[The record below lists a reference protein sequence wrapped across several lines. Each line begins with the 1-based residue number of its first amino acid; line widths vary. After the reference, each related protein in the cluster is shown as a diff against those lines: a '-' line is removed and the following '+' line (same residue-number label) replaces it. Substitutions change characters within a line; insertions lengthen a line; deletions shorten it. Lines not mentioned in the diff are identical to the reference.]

1 MDNLNVHTN
10 QLVIEAIESVG
21 AKVLFLPTYSPEL
34 NPIEML
40 WSKLKAFL
48 RKLKPRTR
56 ADLDVAVSTFIASLQ
71 QKDLLGYFLETE
83 ARTVFI

>member
-1 MDNLNVHTN
+1 VDTRLLSNGLVH
-10 QLVIEAIESVG
+10 G
-21 AKVLFLPTYSPEL
+21 ASPF
-34 NPIEML
+34 EML

-83 ARTVFI
+83 ARAVFI